1 MIYGGSHIAV
11 GIVENGKILS
21 KIENKINEVD
31 KENITDIIEQTILEN
46 IIKLASEVLET
57 EQNIENRKIESIG
70 IAVPGTVNETNIVKC
85 VNLGIKDYNIVERL
99 NKIFSNYVETSNNY
113 ALFERLPIK
122 INLQNDAKCAAI
134 AENKYGVLKEYG
146 NSIFLTLGTGIGGA
160 AIVNNELLKGS
171 NVSGYEFGH
180 MIIDKAGLECN
191 CGKKGCFE
199 LYGSMKKFKKELKT
213 RLNLNEFTTS
223 RQLVELLK
231 FDKAL
236 NKNDDR
242 IREVIEEFTE
252 HLSIGI
258 SNLINIFEPDI
269 IGIGGS
275 FVFFE
280 EFLLE
285 KLKEKILS
293 GNLLFNKRDDIII
306 KSAILANDAGIIG
319 ASML

>member
-11 GIVENGKILS
+11 GIVENGKILR

-31 KENITDIIEQTILEN
+31 KANITNIIEQTILEN
-46 IIKLASEVLET
+46 IIKLASELLEK

-70 IAVPGTVNETNIVKC
+70 IAVPGTVNETSIVKC

-99 NKIFSNYVETSNNY
+99 NEIFNNYAETSNNY

-134 AENKYGVLKEYG
+134 AENKYGVLKDYE

-231 FDKAL
+231 YDKAL
-236 NKNDDR
+236 NKNDER
-242 IREVIEEFTE
+242 IREVIEGFTE

>member
-70 IAVPGTVNETNIVKC
+70 IAVPGTVNETSIVKC

-99 NKIFSNYVETSNNY
+99 NKIFSNYEETSNNY

-134 AENKYGVLKEYG
+134 AENEYGVLKNYR

-231 FDKAL
+231 YDKAL
-236 NKNDDR
+236 NKNDER
-242 IREVIEEFTE
+242 IRKVIEEFTE
-252 HLSIGI
+252 YLSIGI

>member
-1 MIYGGSHIAV
+1 MICGGSHIAI

-21 KIENKINEVD
+21 KIENKISEID
-31 KENITDIIEQTILEN
+31 KSNITEIIERTILEN
-46 IIKLASEVLET
+46 IIKLSNQVLEA
-57 EQNIENRKIESIG
+57 EPQNRKIESIG
-70 IAVPGTVNETNIVKC
+70 IAVPGTVNETSICKC
-85 VNLGIKDYNIVERL
+85 VNLGIKNYNIVERL
-99 NKIFSNYVETSNNY
+99 NTIFTNYYS
-113 ALFERLPIK
+113 LFEELPIK

-134 AENKYGVLKEYG
+134 AENEYGVLKDYN

-160 AIVNNELLKGS
+160 AIINNQLLKGGK
-171 NVSGYEFGH
+171 VSGYEFGH
-180 MIIDKAGLECN
+180 MIIEKNGLECN

-199 LYGSMKKFKKELKT
+199 LYGSMRKFKKELKT
-213 RLNLNEFTTS
+213 SLNLNEFTTS

-231 FDKAL
+231 YNKAL
-236 NKNDDR
+236 NRNDEN
-242 IREVIEEFTE
+242 IRKVIEEYTE
-252 HLSIGI
+252 NLSIGI
-258 SNLINIFEPDI
+258 SNLVNIFEPDI

-275 FVFFE
+275 FAYFE

-285 KLKEKILS
+285 KLKEKMLS